1 MNRYIYS
8 SSQRSYRPPQSI
20 RSLNANSLHSNSHPT
35 HFLESPER
43 TMQSYFLTNQTNPD
57 PDKQRQDESWNVY
70 TQTTTI
76 AIDSR
81 AREYTIAD
89 YLNFI
94 QDVRNQL
101 SAQGKWLNSYL
112 FPNNFY
118 LSLNQQY
125 GNVKRIRLVS
135 TTFVNTRSRTHLYI
149 DDTNDHLFVQL
160 AITAPWLS
168 MRYHVVPNMSL
179 IDAMYLSCTMAGKEG
194 TIVPFYQEIQSAYGI
209 PRSNVTDTVNETTTM
224 AMMHGLTYAFNTLP
238 DGYSWSGGSPNFDNT
253 TVSKNSSTDRE
264 LIAQSNAIKG
274 ENDNY
279 YILILFR
286 AINNWT
292 QTADDGTPIG
302 DPIAVYQI
310 VFQMNAIAYNIQEP
324 ILFIFG
330 SSTDDNSPPQKVII
344 TRTDTNGLNP
354 VFTCTFDQRLFD
366 SILRIEVH
374 YEKVVYIDSSWKSE
388 PLVTMYM
395 STEQIELG
403 TAIING
409 TVTDLISM
417 DDFRSVQGIFGGFV
431 VFDNVIGET
440 GSSNTDNSS
449 TKTTQDLNLPIGPV
463 IPDGI
468 RTGGVDNVLTGTIY
482 FEWGDNT
489 TTNFGKLD
497 GYVTSAINN
506 TGTGFYFQV
515 TGTATYVTNKSIV
528 YNNIQRYISDDDNN
542 IHYYGTFVQG
552 NPMSIK
558 NNELKTYLVRT
569 LNNITTEGTWS
580 ENDIT
585 DSIYTIKS
593 SDTRI
598 DIPYG
603 AYTIDELMT
612 ALSKTVPI
620 VAYQSILTT
629 AYKEINESRWY
640 VIFVTAMQV
649 SIQVSA
655 VYLNSSYLL
664 KFAISGE
671 PTALN
676 ETITI
681 QLPESTLSFQI
692 EANNPICDI
701 YVVHTDKNMYGDWE
715 IRSSSPLEPFVTVPI
730 VPSESIV
737 PTIKTSTIPQYNY
750 GIISSTEIDG
760 VYYNTTTAKYFRAS
774 YIFPVYSTIRIPCTD
789 VIIEKII
796 PDLPEGF
803 TYDENGIYGSSTEQ
817 FSSFHFIYFRLV
829 KTGSSGRVYRYYQNI
844 NLVNLPFSY
853 NYKSVRLLVNT
864 AFTNIEQLQLDA
876 ENLFGQ
882 LTASPFYNV
891 KCDHVTNVGTKY
903 QVEPGVYMSKLT
915 GAIYGT
921 PETEFDITLTVYA
934 EFNLKD
940 FSSGIEITL
949 PSSNIENIFE
959 EGMYVTTIRIASVST
974 DAFYGDTAMMYTVY
988 VDEGS
993 NYIAWGTPITIK
1005 MSDFISFHLLAN
1017 DKQSEQLM
1025 KDLYFNYTHS
1035 RSLLARNYLYEY
1047 YQPTLVSV
1055 PENTSQPSKFSYS
1068 YNEYTNNYRDIQ
1080 YNQQEYLSQYPIY
1093 PLRKG
1098 VYDYASS
1105 TTRAL
1110 NTYMASNVSTTTS
1123 PFEPISGTLWTAIPV
1138 FVINEVDGFLFG
1150 GPNVAQYQIEYNSD
1164 GLPTIAQPID
1174 TIDTVVDRV
1183 DPTATRYMN
1192 ILDVQ
1197 QILQD
1202 VKPLSTTAPVLYNRA
1217 TMIQDAVYAPTA
1229 LIDGIWNQLTVETT
1243 IKRPLSIMLGA
1254 QYNHIEPL
1262 VDLVLSEYDYYNF
1275 QDYVW
1280 LSITVDNYGE
1290 FENIYDV
1297 YTNRWYFAK
1306 IFFKNCD
1313 NRYDTAFNYFECP
1326 PYETRRMNYIQE
1338 LNAIQVRIYDRN
1350 GNLFADYN
1358 SMHFNFSFILE
1369 IEYFVDDIR
1378 ANGVNTMRPD
1388 VTIA

>member
-20 RSLNANSLHSNSHPT
+20 RSTNATSLHANSHPT

-43 TMQSYFLTNQTNPD
+43 TMQSYFLTNQINPN
-57 PDKQRQDESWNVY
+57 PDKQHQDESWNVY

-81 AREYTIAD
+81 AREYSVAD
-89 YLNFI
+89 YLNFV
-94 QDVRNQL
+94 QDTRNQL
-101 SAQGKWLNSYL
+101 SAQGKWLDSYL

-118 LSLNQQY
+118 LPLNHQY

-135 TTFVNTRSRTHLYI
+135 TTFVNTRSRTQLYI
-149 DDTNDHLFVQL
+149 DDTNDHLFVQM
-160 AITAPWLS
+160 AIAAPWLS

-194 TIVPFYQEIQSAYGI
+194 TIVPFYQEIPTTYGV
-209 PRSNVTDTVNETTTM
+209 PRSNITDTVNETTTM
-224 AMMHGLTYAFNTLP
+224 AMMHGLTYAFSELP
-238 DGYSWSGGSPNFDNT
+238 DGYFWSGGSPNFVNT

-274 ENDNY
+274 SDDNY
-279 YILILFR
+279 HVRILFR
-286 AINNWT
+286 TIDKWT
-292 QTADDGTPIG
+292 RTADDGTPIG
-302 DPIAVYQI
+302 DPIAVYQV
-310 VFQMNAIAYNIQEP
+310 VFQMNAMAYNISDP
-324 ILFIFG
+324 VLFIFG
-330 SSTDDNSPPQKVII
+330 PNDLPSQEVII

-354 VFTCTFDQRLFD
+354 VITCTFDQRLFD

-374 YEKVVYIDSSWKSE
+374 YEKVVYDSASWTTE
-388 PLVTMYM
+388 PLVTLYM

-403 TAIING
+403 TATING
-409 TVTDLISM
+409 VVTDLVAM
-417 DDFRSVQGIFGGFV
+417 DDFRSVQGVFGGFV
-431 VFDNVIGET
+431 LFDNVVGESVTDDGET
-440 GSSNTDNSS
+440 AATIG
-449 TKTTQDLNLPIGPV
+449 LPVGLPIGPV
-463 IPDGI
+463 IPGGI
-468 RTGGVDNVLTGTIY
+468 RIGGVDNVLTGTIY
-482 FEWGDNT
+482 FEWSSGNL
-489 TTNFGKLD
+489 N
-497 GYVTSAINN
+497 GYVTSAIND

-515 TGTATYVTNKSIV
+515 TGIATYETSKPAV
-528 YNNIQRYISDDDNN
+528 YNNIRRYNTDDG

-558 NNELKTYLVRT
+558 NNELKTYIART
-569 LNNITTEGTWS
+569 LEQVTGGVWS
-580 ENDIT
+580 ENDIS
-585 DSIYTIKS
+585 DVVYTTTAS
-593 SDTRI
+593 AARL

-603 AYTIDELMT
+603 AYTIDELLT
-612 ALSKTVPI
+612 VLSKSVS
-620 VAYQSILTT
+620 VMTT
-629 AYKEINESRWY
+629 RSVLSSSYKEIDESRWY
-640 VIFVTAMQV
+640 VMFVVAMQV
-649 SIQVSA
+649 PIQVTA
-655 VYLNSSYLL
+655 VYSNSSYLL
-664 KFAISGE
+664 KFAVSSE
-671 PTALN
+671 PTAVT
-676 ETITI
+676 ESVTV

-692 EANNPICDI
+692 ESDQPICGL
-701 YVVHTDKNMYGDWE
+701 YVARMVKNMYGDWE
-715 IRSSSPLEPFVTVPI
+715 VRSYSPLEPFVTVPI
-730 VPSESIV
+730 VPSELIV

-750 GIISSTEIDG
+750 GIVSSTEIDG
-760 VYYNTTTAKYFRAS
+760 VYYNTTTARYFRAS
-774 YIFPVYSTIRIPCTD
+774 YIFPVYSTIHIPCTD
-789 VIIEKII
+789 VVIESISPEL
-796 PDLPEGF
+796 PDGF

-817 FSSFHFIYFRLV
+817 FSSFHFVYFRLV
-829 KTGSSGRVYRYYQNI
+829 QTGPYGRVYRYYQNV

-882 LTASPFYNV
+882 LTASPFYKV
-891 KCDHVTNVGTKY
+891 KCDHVTDAGTKY

-934 EFNLKD
+934 KFNQAD
-940 FSSGIEITL
+940 FSNGINITL
-949 PSSNIENIFE
+949 PSSNIEGIFE
-959 EGMYVTTIRIASVST
+959 DDMYVTTIRLASVST
-974 DAFYGDTAMMYTVY
+974 DAFYGNTAMMYTVY
-988 VDEGS
+988 VNEGS
-993 NYIAWGTPITIK
+993 NYMAWGTPVTIK

-1025 KDLYFNYTHS
+1025 QDLYFNYTHS
-1035 RSLLARNYLYEY
+1035 RSLLTRNYLYGY
-1047 YQPTLVSV
+1047 YQPTIVSV
-1055 PENTSQPSKFSYS
+1055 AENTSQPTKFSFSYS
-1068 YNEYTNNYRDIQ
+1068 EYTNAYRGIQ
-1080 YNQQEYLSQYPIY
+1080 YDQQEHLSQDPIY

-1098 VYDYASS
+1098 IYGYASD

-1110 NTYMASNVSTTTS
+1110 NTYMANTASSTSTS
-1123 PFEPISGTLWTAIPV
+1123 PFDPISGTLWTAIPV
-1138 FVINEVDGFLFG
+1138 FVVNEVDGFLFG
-1150 GPNVAQYQIEYNSD
+1150 GPSVAQYQMKYDSN
-1164 GLPTIAQPID
+1164 GLPLTAQSID
-1174 TIDTVVDRV
+1174 TIDTVVDRI
-1183 DPTATRYMN
+1183 DSTSTRYMN

-1197 QILQD
+1197 QVLQD
-1202 VKPLSTTAPVLYNRA
+1202 VTPITTISPVLYNRS

-1229 LIDGIWNQLTVETT
+1229 LVDGVWNQLTIESTN
-1243 IKRPLSIMLGA
+1243 RPFSIMLGA
-1254 QYNHIEPL
+1254 HYNHIEPL
-1262 VDLVLSEYDYYNF
+1262 VDRVLSEYDYYNF

-1306 IFFKNCD
+1306 IFFKKCEK
-1313 NRYDTAFNYFECP
+1313 RYDTSFNYFECP

-1378 ANGVNTMRPD
+1378 VNGVNTMRPD
-1388 VTIA
+1388 VTVI